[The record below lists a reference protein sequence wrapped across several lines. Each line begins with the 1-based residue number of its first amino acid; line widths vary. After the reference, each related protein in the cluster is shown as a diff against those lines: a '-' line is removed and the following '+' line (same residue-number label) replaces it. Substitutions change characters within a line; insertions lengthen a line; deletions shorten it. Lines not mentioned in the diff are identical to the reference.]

1 MGEKGTAG
9 VGRGLGLR
17 GGVVEREGFPA
28 DVARG
33 RCPVRSGPEALRDA
47 GCVGERG
54 AVASPS
60 GETRGLGGVP
70 GSVLCGERHN
80 NAASP

>member
-1 MGEKGTAG
+1 M
-9 VGRGLGLR
+9 
-17 GGVVEREGFPA
+17 EREGFPA

-70 GSVLCGERHN
+70 GCVLCGERHN